1 MSTLHLPLEQ
11 LNDILPGPAPATPLW
26 HFVLP
31 VVLLLI
37 AGLFWYGYGRYQ
49 KKWRFYFALKKQ
61 LSALGR
67 QPDAALIP
75 AINVFLKQVLI
86 LFVPDREF
94 AHLHTREWLVYLDEF
109 ARVTEFSQF
118 QDQWER
124 WNYGSDSL
132 TATDKKLVLRECRR
146 FLRAIRFRRPL

>member
-26 HFVLP
+26 HILLP
-31 VVLLLI
+31 VTVLLIL
-37 AGLFWYGYGRYQ
+37 GLVWYGYRRYQ
-49 KKWRFYFALKKQ
+49 TKWRFYFALRKQ
-61 LSALGR
+61 LATLSR
-67 QPDAALIP
+67 QPEDELIP

-86 LFVPDREF
+86 LFVHDREF
-94 AHLHTREWLVYLDEF
+94 AHLHTREWLIYLD
-109 ARVTEFSQF
+109 AYALTTHFSQF

-124 WNYGSDSL
+124 WNYGSDTL
-132 TATDKKLVLRECRR
+132 TAAEKKQVLRECRH